1 MDANDLKSVLI
12 VGMSGGLAKIT
23 SGLLIKHYPDISII
37 GIDPRESPMMI
48 KHPSVSFQKMRYSR
62 GNFEKLFRNNQFDLI
77 IHLGRMSHASAN
89 PKAHLAERLDLNLM
103 GTRRILDLSIKYR
116 CKKVIILSTYHVYGA
131 LADNPAFLNEDS
143 ALRASMRHPELH
155 DVVEMDQIATN
166 WMWKNQHAIETL
178 VMRPCSIVGPQIK
191 NAITRYLT
199 TSYAPL
205 AVDYNP
211 MFQFVHEF
219 DMANLLV
226 HSILNFPTGVYNVAP
241 DEVISIRQAKRLV
254 GKPTLPT
261 PLFLVHPLASMINRN
276 LRSIPDYLIDYLKF
290 SLLLDN
296 RQIKARLP
304 EDFFRF
310 TTRDSLAL
318 LKSLEW

>member
-1 MDANDLKSVLI
+1 MDVADLKNVLI

-23 SGLLIKHYPDISII
+23 AGLLVKHYPQISII
-37 GIDPRESPMMI
+37 GIDPRESPQII
-48 KHPSVSFQKMRYSR
+48 KHPSVIFQKMRYSR

-89 PKAHLAERLDLNLM
+89 PKAQLAERLDLNLM
-103 GTRRILDLSIKYR
+103 GTRLILDLSIKYH

-131 LADNPAFLNEDS
+131 LADNPAFLNEES
-143 ALRASMRHPELH
+143 PLRASIRHPELH

-199 TSYAPL
+199 TPYAPL
-205 AVDYNP
+205 AIDYNP
-211 MFQFVHEF
+211 MFQFIHEF

-226 HSILNFPTGVYNVAP
+226 HSITNFPTGVYNIAP
-241 DEVISIRQAKRLV
+241 DEVISIRAAKKLV
-254 GKPTLPT
+254 GKPVLSL
-261 PLFLVHPLASMINRN
+261 PLFLVHPMATMINHT

-296 RQIKARLP
+296 QQIKSRLP

-310 TTRDSLAL
+310 STRDALAL